1 MTRFGVPVD
10 SLLPMR
16 LGQLALQ
23 KFSQY
28 KDLYQI
34 AGAYVSIGKYLNAHS
49 HYTEALD
56 TLKLALECVNDHHRL
71 FYDCHDSLD
80 WLKAFDRRDTI
91 CAEKAWMEQKLKTVP
106 EWISRIREQL
116 SVSYAGLGMK
126 ENQTIT
132 AIFTWISLKIHARI
146 KSWKAAIKHW
156 KRRRGSSTS
165 CCHWSLW
172 ASCLYPSFSGFST
185 SVPKTGTECISA
197 VCS

>member
-1 MTRFGVPVD
+1 MLFR
-10 SLLPMR
+10 S
-16 LGQLALQ
+16 
-23 KFSQY
+23 
-28 KDLYQI
+28 
-34 AGAYVSIGKYLNAHS
+34 GKYLNAHS

-126 ENQTIT
+126 EKSDYNRNIYLDILEDTRQDKELESRYQ
-132 AIFTWISLKIHARI
+132 ALEKEAGQLNVVLSLVIVGFVLVSLFFWFFNKRSKDRNRVDR
-146 KSWKAAIKHW
+146 KS
-156 KRRRGSSTS
+156 
-165 CCHWSLW
+165 
-172 ASCLYPSFSGFST
+172 
-185 SVPKTGTECISA
+185 V
-197 VCS
+197 V